1 MNSNETATSLPVTR
15 ANPVVIKTVK
25 KLGTRLG
32 NAGSQ
37 LADRISRMSTLAGIT
52 LVVVLP
58 LLLVAAYYLV
68 WVSERYVST
77 TQLIV
82 KENGAEKSVDG
93 TLGLLMPGI
102 SGNSQD
108 AYLVVNYIQSLDMAL
123 YLDQE
128 LDLAAY
134 YKSDRYDYF
143 SRLEVDAS
151 QEDYLEYYREHIG
164 VSFDEITGIVSI
176 EAQAFEPEFARSL
189 VQTITRKS
197 EDFVNAVSN
206 ELAEKQVSF
215 VRTELER
222 AQDKLRTAKQQI
234 LDFQNQNEVVSP
246 EELTRGISSI
256 IQGLEARLS
265 EQKAKLSASKT
276 YLNANSSQVVSI
288 QTEIAALEHQI
299 EQEKARIVG
308 ASGEQSGL
316 RLNILSANFQNLELD
331 LQFAMDA
338 YQTSLKALETA
349 RMEASNRLKHLIV
362 VSRPSMAEEAMFP
375 KKIYNL
381 ISLAIVLLLIYGVVR
396 MMIASIKD
404 HRI

>member
-1 MNSNETATSLPVTR
+1 
-15 ANPVVIKTVK
+15 
-25 KLGTRLG
+25 
-32 NAGSQ
+32 
-37 LADRISRMSTLAGIT
+37 MSTVAGVG

-58 LLLVAAYYLV
+58 LLLMTAYYMF

-82 KENGAEKSVDG
+82 KENGAEQSVDG
-93 TLGLLMPGI
+93 TLGMLMPGI
-102 SGNSQD
+102 SGSSQD
-108 AYLVVNYIQSLDMAL
+108 AHLVVNYIQSLDMAL
-123 YLDQE
+123 YLDEE
-128 LDLAAY
+128 LELASY

-143 SRLEVDAS
+143 SRLETDAS
-151 QEDYLEYYREHIG
+151 REDYLDYYREHIG
-164 VSFDEITGIVSI
+164 VSFDEVTGIVSI
-176 EAQAFEPEFARSL
+176 EVQAFEPEFARKL
-189 VQTITRKS
+189 IQTITRKS

-206 ELAEKQVSF
+206 ELAEKQVNF
-215 VRTELER
+215 VRTELDR
-222 AQDKLRTAKQQI
+222 AQEKLRAAKQEI

-276 YLNANSSQVVSI
+276 YLNAGSSQIVSI
-288 QTEIAALEHQI
+288 ETEIAALENQI

-308 ASGEQSGL
+308 VSGDHTGV
-316 RLNILSANFQNLELD
+316 RLNSLSANFQNLQLD

-338 YQTSLKALETA
+338 YQAALKALETA
-349 RMEASNRLKHLIV
+349 RMEASSRLKHLIV
-362 VSRPSMAEEAMFP
+362 VSRPSMAEEARFP
-375 KKIYNL
+375 RKIYNL
-381 ISLAIVLLLIYGVVR
+381 ISLAVVLLLIYGVIR

>member
-1 MNSNETATSLPVTR
+1 MNSEQKASNLPVKSGNPPVLKAVKNVGVRLKTR
-15 ANPVVIKTVK
+15 
-25 KLGTRLG
+25 
-32 NAGSQ
+32 SYQ
-37 LADRISRMSTLAGIT
+37 LADRVGRMSTVAGVG

-58 LLLVAAYYLV
+58 LLLMTAYYMF

-82 KENGAEKSVDG
+82 KENGAEQSVDG
-93 TLGLLMPGI
+93 TLGMLMPGI
-102 SGNSQD
+102 SGSSQD
-108 AYLVVNYIQSLDMAL
+108 AHLVVNYIQSLDMAL
-123 YLDQE
+123 YLDEE
-128 LDLAAY
+128 LELASY

-143 SRLEVDAS
+143 SRLETDAS
-151 QEDYLEYYREHIG
+151 REDYLDYYREHIG
-164 VSFDEITGIVSI
+164 VSFDEVTGIVSI
-176 EAQAFEPEFARSL
+176 EVQAFEPEFARKL
-189 VQTITRKS
+189 IQTITRKS

-206 ELAEKQVSF
+206 ELAEKQVNF
-215 VRTELER
+215 VRTELDR
-222 AQDKLRTAKQQI
+222 AQEKLRAAKQEI

-276 YLNANSSQVVSI
+276 YLNAGSSQIVSI
-288 QTEIAALEHQI
+288 ETEIAALENQI

-308 ASGEQSGL
+308 VSGDHTGV
-316 RLNILSANFQNLELD
+316 RLNSLSANFQNLQLD

-338 YQTSLKALETA
+338 YQAALKALETA
-349 RMEASNRLKHLIV
+349 RMEASSRLKHLIV
-362 VSRPSMAEEAMFP
+362 VSRPSMAEEARFP
-375 KKIYNL
+375 RKIYNL
-381 ISLAIVLLLIYGVVR
+381 ISLAVVLLLIYGVIR